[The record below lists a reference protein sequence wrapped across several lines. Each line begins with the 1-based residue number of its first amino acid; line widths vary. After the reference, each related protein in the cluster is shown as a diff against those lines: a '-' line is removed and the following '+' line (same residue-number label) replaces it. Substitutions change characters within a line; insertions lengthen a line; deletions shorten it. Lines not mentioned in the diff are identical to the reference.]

1 MNCGTLPPMRRFE
14 CLLVILALLATP
26 LALLA
31 PTSADNMADCDGM
44 CCLPHSGHSHQ
55 SRNVEGGQDGMA
67 CHHGAAGH
75 MLMCSMRSGHHG
87 FGYRLFAPI
96 APTLVSAAQ
105 RVAAPE
111 ASCNFASRLVAFSVV
126 GFSSAPFEPP
136 RS

>member
-1 MNCGTLPPMRRFE
+1 MNYGTLPPMRRLE

-31 PTSADNMADCDGM
+31 RTRANNMADCDGM
-44 CCLPHSGHSHQ
+44 CCLPHAGRSHPP
-55 SRNVEGGQDGMA
+55 RVVESSYDGIA

-87 FGYRLFAPI
+87 FDYGLLAPI
-96 APTLVSAAQ
+96 APTLVSAA
-105 RVAAPE
+105 RRIAAPE
-111 ASCNFASRLVAFSVV
+111 ASRNFASRLVAFSVV

>member
-26 LALLA
+26 VALLA
-31 PTSADNMADCDGM
+31 RTSADNMADCDGM

-87 FGYRLFAPI
+87 FGYRLLAPI
-96 APTLVSAAQ
+96 APTLVSAA
-105 RVAAPE
+105 RRIAAPG
-111 ASCNFASRLVAFSVV
+111 ASRNFPSRLVAFSVV